1 MKYIV
6 KKAEDKRKKIP
17 HTIGKNVSINEI
29 QNNSPTNIT
38 NSITT
43 NTKTNYTQN
52 TKKPNTN
59 TNINKTNTKPNNPK
73 FYNKDPS
80 LQYIKH
86 PTATPII
93 KQAKKFFSSQ
103 SIPFNVTIGP
113 IHQWRTLSKL
123 ACRGCKKDGLIKKH
137 ISIGLFKPGSHDIVS
152 CNDSV
157 VHHRSIND
165 MAKLIES
172 ICVRLKVTGYREDTD
187 IGLLRYLILC
197 IETTT
202 NKVQVTLVVNS
213 HPTESTTSNDQLV
226 LNNIIND
233 LISHNNNNNELIHS
247 IWVHYNPTSRH
258 NNSITGRLENSWQHR
273 YGEEYLR
280 ELLITG
286 MEEVSNIRP
295 YLCFPPNVFRQA
307 NLVGFSKIIR
317 TIRSYIPPNSRV
329 IELYGGVGTIGLN
342 CLDLVDEIQC
352 SDENP
357 YNKICFE
364 KTLSEL
370 HKKKYKKRAK
380 YISAAAAY
388 RANDLQNF
396 DLCIVDP
403 PRKGLDDEVKQ
414 ALNNLNRNST
424 LKRLIYISCGFKG
437 FSNDADTLL
446 KKWKIIHA
454 EGHILF
460 PGSDHI
466 ETCAIFD
473 RIQ

>member
-1 MKYIV
+1 M
-6 KKAEDKRKKIP
+6 KRKYSDNDNSSNNSKKNKT
-17 HTIGKNVSINEI
+17 HHAIGKNMSINEI
-29 QNNSPTNIT
+29 TSNSPVTIT
-38 NSITT
+38 NTNTTTT
-43 NTKTNYTQN
+43 NTKTQAN
-52 TKKPNTN
+52 TS
-59 TNINKTNTKPNNPK
+59 KTPNTKPNSPK

-187 IGLLRYLILC
+187 IGLLRYLILS
-197 IETTT
+197 IETCS

-213 HPTESTTSNDQLV
+213 LPTESTTSNDQVV

-233 LISHNNNNNELIHS
+233 LISHNNNNELIHS
-247 IWVHYNPTSRH
+247 IWVHYNPTSKH

-286 MEEVSNIRP
+286 LEEVSNIRP

-414 ALNNLNRNST
+414 ALNNLSRNST
-424 LKRLIYISCGFKG
+424 LRRLIYISCGFKG
-437 FSNDADTLL
+437 FSNDCSLLL
-446 KKWKIIHA
+446 KKWKIIHS

-473 RIQ
+473 RI